1 MAPPPTPIYAFRLKK
16 WTLITTKDL
25 LPGDLISLA
34 FKKRSNSPQA
44 APQPAAAGADKS
56 KIKNEKK
63 VDEQVST
70 RTKIWK
76 IYYMLVLLCRNKTLH
91 FFVRQNGCRG
101 MMG

>member
-44 APQPAAAGADKS
+44 APQPAAGAGADKP

-63 VDEQVST
+63 NDEQVST
-70 RTKIWK
+70 
-76 IYYMLVLLCRNKTLH
+76 VL
-91 FFVRQNGCRG
+91 
-101 MMG
+101 

>member
-44 APQPAAAGADKS
+44 APQPSAGADKS

-63 VDEQVST
+63 NDEQVST
-70 RTKIWK
+70 
-76 IYYMLVLLCRNKTLH
+76 VLHNH
-91 FFVRQNGCRG
+91 VRKYERDVTFLFC
-101 MMG
+101 

>member
-44 APQPAAAGADKS
+44 APQPAATAAAADKS

-63 VDEQVST
+63 SDEQVST
-70 RTKIWK
+70 
-76 IYYMLVLLCRNKTLH
+76 VL
-91 FFVRQNGCRG
+91 
-101 MMG
+101 